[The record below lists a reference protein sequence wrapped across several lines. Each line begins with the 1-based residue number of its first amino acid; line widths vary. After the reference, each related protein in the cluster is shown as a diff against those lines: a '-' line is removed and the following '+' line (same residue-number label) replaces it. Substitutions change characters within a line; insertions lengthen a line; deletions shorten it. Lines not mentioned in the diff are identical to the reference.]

1 MCWPFSSPGGFSLLG
16 KNALIEIFFCIPK
29 HWKEATTGIQDKWIN
44 FIDFDHHQGWRK
56 IPFYLHLSRSLQRFF
71 STFRKKLRWE
81 AYSNFHQRLLQITRG
96 RVNYGRSIIWR
107 QKAWLW
113 STSLKVKY
121 DWENCFCPK
130 KSKVKKKEFT
140 WVLNWFFTL
149 STTGICLEII
159 GLSDTTKNMISKNF
173 SSHEWRWAFLL
184 TIGKW
189 SKNKR
194 LFLLRWS

>member
-56 IPFYLHLSRSLQRFF
+56 IPFYLHLSRSYQRFF

-130 KSKVKKKEFT
+130 KPKVKKAEKRRWCWDAPFLTDFSCRLQAEHDGYLP
-140 WVLNWFFTL
+140 WNNW
-149 STTGICLEII
+149 I
-159 GLSDTTKNMISKNF
+159 K
-173 SSHEWRWAFLL
+173 LL
-184 TIGKW
+184 YQKW
-189 SKNKR
+189 
-194 LFLLRWS
+194 LWF